1 VQPRRTGRLYQAD
14 VLLRGYGFAA
24 SELGYGAGGD
34 LALHT
39 DPKAAWAAAHPERFP
54 VDLAR
59 AARSELLRVPGIG
72 PRAVTTILE
81 RRRQGHPRSLD
92 DLGLT
97 GRQAARAIPYVI
109 LDGRLPV
116 AEPSRSAQLALL

>member
-1 VQPRRTGRLYQAD
+1 M
-14 VLLRGYGFAA
+14 LLRGYGFQAE
-24 SELGYGAGGD
+24 ELLFDGGGG
-34 LALHT
+34 LALHQ

-59 AARSELLRVPGIG
+59 APRSELLRVPGIG
-72 PRAVTTILE
+72 PRAAAVITL
-81 RRRQGHPRSLD
+81 RRRQGLPRTLE

-97 GRQAARAIPYVI
+97 GRWAARANPYVI

-116 AEPSRSAQLALL
+116 AEPTMDAQLDLL